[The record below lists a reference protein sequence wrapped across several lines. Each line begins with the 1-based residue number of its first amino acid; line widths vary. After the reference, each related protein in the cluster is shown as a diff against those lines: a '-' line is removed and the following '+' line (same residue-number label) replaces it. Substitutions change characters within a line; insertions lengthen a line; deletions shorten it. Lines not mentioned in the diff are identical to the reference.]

1 MMPKIHSTP
10 TSRGISGTLLI
21 VYLLYSMFSLGIPVM
36 LVSFALGMIVYSV
49 YDSIELATA
58 ITVVIGV
65 VLSFTPLTRRMSK
78 EGFTTGKEGEKNDT
92 PPAAPAAPAATEK
105 KAEEK
110 PATATAATA
119 TPAIPTATGGSTTAT
134 PPTNTSGFKDIKAS
148 TASSLTSGSEAAP
161 AAAAPAAIATP
172 AGQFKLGEIP
182 KDEKGGFYIDQGTTL
197 MNALNGLKPD
207 QIKSMTQDT
216 RQLLDTQKSLMGMLD
231 SLAPMMKESSSLL
244 NMFQTMFGTSPAMPG
259 AGAAAGSAPPTA

>member
-1 MMPKIHSTP
+1 MMPKIHSTA
-10 TSRGISGTLLI
+10 TSRGISGALLI
-21 VYLLYSMFSLGIPVM
+21 IYLLYSMFSLGIPVM
-36 LVSFALGMIVYSV
+36 LVSFALGMMAYSV

-65 VLSFTPLTRRMSK
+65 ILSFTPLTRRAGK
-78 EGFTTGKEGEKNDT
+78 EGFEDKKEKNDT
-92 PPAAPAAPAATEK
+92 PPAAAPAAPAAK
-105 KAEEK
+105 KADVEEK
-110 PATATAATA
+110 PAVPTLPIAGGAAT
-119 TPAIPTATGGSTTAT
+119 TA
-134 PPTNTSGFKDIKAS
+134 GFKDIKAATPS
-148 TASSLTSGSEAAP
+148 TLTAGSEAAP
-161 AAAAPAAIATP
+161 AAALPAAIATP

-216 RQLLDTQKSLMGMLD
+216 RQLLETQKSLMGMLD

-244 NMFQTMFGTSPAMPG
+244 NMFQTMFGTSPG
-259 AGAAAGSAPPTA
+259 APQIPKA

>member
-1 MMPKIHSTP
+1 MIPKIHSTP

-92 PPAAPAAPAATEK
+92 PPAAPAAAPEK
-105 KAEEK
+105 KVEEK
-110 PATATAATA
+110 PTAAAATA
-119 TPAIPTATGGSTTAT
+119 PAIPTAAGGSTTAT
-134 PPTNTSGFKDIKAS
+134 APTDKSGFKDIKAS

-161 AAAAPAAIATP
+161 AAAPPAAIATP
-172 AGQFKLGEIP
+172 AGHFKLGEIP
-182 KDEKGGFYIDQGTTL
+182 K
-197 MNALNGLKPD
+197 
-207 QIKSMTQDT
+207 
-216 RQLLDTQKSLMGMLD
+216 
-231 SLAPMMKESSSLL
+231 
-244 NMFQTMFGTSPAMPG
+244 
-259 AGAAAGSAPPTA
+259 